1 MKKKQ
6 TSKRKEIARLM
17 AMFDSLQSR
26 LKSFSK
32 MAFAA
37 LWMASSASASEFPH
51 DEAQRIANAIWRA
64 EGGLH
69 AATPYGVRGATNHA
83 HARAT
88 VLRIISERWQSYE
101 VMLERGT
108 ARSSFIEFVG
118 ERYAPPHAHHLNRNW
133 ARNVAAIYRRE
144 KNFPQP

>member
-6 TSKRKEIARLM
+6 TSKRKEVARLM
-17 AMFDSLQSR
+17 AMFDLLQSR
-26 LKSFSK
+26 LKSLSK
-32 MAFAA
+32 VAFAA
-37 LWMASSASASEFPH
+37 LWMASGASASEFPH
-51 DEAQRIANAIWRA
+51 EEAQRIANAIWKA
-64 EGGLH
+64 EGGLR

-101 VMLERGT
+101 PMLNRGT
-108 ARSSFIEFVG
+108 ARASFIEFIG
-118 ERYAPPHAHHLNRNW
+118 ERYSPPHAHHLNRNW